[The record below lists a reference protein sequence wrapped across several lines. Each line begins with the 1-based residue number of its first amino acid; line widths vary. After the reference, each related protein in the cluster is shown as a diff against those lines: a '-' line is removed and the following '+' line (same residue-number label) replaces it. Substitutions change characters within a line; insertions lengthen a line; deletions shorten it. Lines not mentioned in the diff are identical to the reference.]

1 MGGWSDG
8 APRNGVVGRRPGGV
22 CGWSDGRTPLD
33 NICSQYFLSLHR
45 TAVSLP
51 GSAEGYVVGRVLARV
66 GGRTRVQHACS
77 SKISRRCAPRARR
90 GRARPGQGGRTR
102 GRPAGV
108 GGWSDGTGTSS
119 TGSTSANRPGPA
131 LFAQRKRYAISPL
144 ISHSITHKGT
154 GKVSHMTR
162 FGAPRDAARKNRA
175 CVATGVSFVCGSW
188 SDDRPAA

>member
-77 SKISRRCAPRARR
+77 SKISRRCAPRACHGHDVVGRVPARVGGRTRVQHACLSKISRRCAPRARR
-90 GRARPGQGGRTR
+90 GRVRPGQGGWVVGR
-102 GRPAGV
+102 GAAQPGWV
-108 GGWSDGTGTSS
+108 GGRTG
-119 TGSTSANRPGPA
+119 RVPQVPGPPGQMDR
-131 LFAQRKRYAISPL
+131 AQR
-144 ISHSITHKGT
+144 
-154 GKVSHMTR
+154 
-162 FGAPRDAARKNRA
+162 
-175 CVATGVSFVCGSW
+175 VCMYVCMYY
-188 SDDRPAA
+188 